1 MTITNATA
9 MSLAKARGLR
19 AHTGSLLV
27 SILGAHEAQ
36 ARRRPALAGWRSV
49 LVLEFEDACE
59 NEIARSGPAGDWPLE
74 PTQDEHA
81 AILGAGR
88 GRVPALSDARKI
100 VQFVARHHAS
110 DEPLRLIVHCQAG
123 VSRSV
128 MVAHKVQHWL
138 GLAED
143 SRVASCLPY
152 ANQRLARLLE
162 LARLEV
168 PEANLGGAGDM
179 QRRRKPAGP

>member
-1 MTITNATA
+1 MTITSIAA
-9 MSLAKARGLR
+9 MSLDQARGLR
-19 AHTGSLLV
+19 PHTGALLV

-36 ARRRPALAGWRSV
+36 TRRRPELAGWRSV

-59 NEIARSGPAGDWPLE
+59 QEIGRLGKAGDWPLE

-81 AILGAGR
+81 ALLGAGLC
-88 GRVPALSDARKI
+88 RVPALSDARKI
-100 VQFVARHHAS
+100 VQFVARHQAS
-110 DEPLRLIVHCQAG
+110 DESLALIVHCQAG

-128 MVAHKVQHWL
+128 MVAHKVQQWL

-143 SRVASCLPY
+143 PRVVSCLPY

-162 LARLEV
+162 IARLEV
-168 PEANLGGAGDM
+168 PAHSPEWIGSMRL
-179 QRRRKPAGP
+179 QKKPPCP